1 MSMTEAISR
10 MQGIQ
15 SMIAELTRP
24 APPETTAATA
34 KAATATSLATAT
46 GTGDS
51 ASFTQALAAAMG
63 GTGSTDTAS
72 LTGNPGLG
80 TSLGLDTSLGLGT
93 SPGLGGTT
101 AAGSTALTG
110 AAALIS
116 AAGLTGAQATGTV
129 HTGGGATGNDVVAMA
144 KKYIG
149 VPYVW
154 GGTNPATG
162 MDCSGFTQRVFKDLG
177 VEIPRVVSD
186 QMRQGTPV
194 ASLAEAKPGDL
205 LVSFG
210 GNHISIYLGNGKA
223 IDAPVPGKTIQ
234 IRDAWEQQSNLT
246 SIRRIV
252 PAGTAS

>member
-1 MSMTEAISR
+1 MSMTEALGR

-24 APPETTAATA
+24 AQTESTAATL
-34 KAATATSLATAT
+34 KSAAATSLAT
-46 GTGDS
+46 GTGNGDAGSFTEALTAALGGS
-51 ASFTQALAAAMG
+51 ASSSATDPSALG
-63 GTGSTDTAS
+63 G
-72 LTGNPGLG
+72 
-80 TSLGLDTSLGLGT
+80 LGLGG
-93 SPGLGGTT
+93 GLAG
-101 AAGSTALTG
+101 AAGIGNL
-110 AAALIS
+110 
-116 AAGLTGAQATGTV
+116 AGLTAPASSVRAGTATG
-129 HTGGGATGNDVVAMA
+129 ADVVAMA

-177 VEIPRVVSD
+177 VELPRVVSD
-186 QMRQGTPV
+186 QMNQGTPV

-252 PAGTAS
+252 SAGAAS

>member
-1 MSMTEAISR
+1 MSMTEAIGR

-15 SMIAELTRP
+15 SMISELTKS
-24 APPETTAATA
+24 AASESN
-34 KAATATSLATAT
+34 AAALKSAAAASLAT
-46 GTGDS
+46 GTGSGDAS
-51 ASFTQALAAAMG
+51 SFTDALSAALG
-63 GTGSTDTAS
+63 GTAGTGISS
-72 LTGNPGLG
+72 LAN
-80 TSLGLDTSLGLGT
+80 SLGLG
-93 SPGLGGTT
+93 STT
-101 AAGSTALTG
+101 AVGALKGLTAPGTVP
-110 AAALIS
+110 
-116 AAGLTGAQATGTV
+116 AAGAATGT
-129 HTGGGATGNDVVAMA
+129 DVVAMA

-177 VEIPRVVSD
+177 IEIPRVVSD

-210 GNHISIYLGNGKA
+210 GDHISIYLGNGKA

-234 IRDAWEQQSNLT
+234 IRDAWEQHSNLT

-252 PAGTAS
+252 PAGAGA

>member
-1 MSMTEAISR
+1 MSMTEAIGR
-10 MQGIQ
+10 MQSIQ
-15 SMIAELTRP
+15 SMIAELSRP
-24 APPETTAATA
+24 AATETSAAAA
-34 KAATATSLATAT
+34 KAAAATSLATAT

-51 ASFTQALAAAMG
+51 ATFTQALAAALG
-63 GTGSTDTAS
+63 GNGATDVAS
-72 LTGNPGLG
+72 LTDDVGRGN
-80 TSLGLDTSLGLGT
+80 SLGLGGT
-93 SPGLGGTT
+93 SGLGSAA
-101 AAGSTALTG
+101 AAGTAALTG
-110 AAALIS
+110 AR
-116 AAGLTGAQATGTV
+116 ATGTV
-129 HTGGGATGNDVVAMA
+129 RTGGAATGNDVVAVA
-144 KKYIG
+144 QKYIG

-177 VEIPRVVSD
+177 VELPRVVSD

-234 IRDAWEQQSNLT
+234 IRDAWEKQSNLT